1 MSEERENKD
10 IDCTS
15 SKIDLKLD
23 LSPPVLAQ
31 LIITTISNSSTSSP
45 TSSCVSLDEKHP
57 GNDSNNNHDKE
68 TTVTSDMVLVGC
80 RNCLM
85 YVLLMKDNLRCPKC
99 KNSDFIDIPDYNT
112 KSNKKSRK
120 N

>member
-1 MSEERENKD
+1 MSGRNEKNNINCK
-10 IDCTS
+10 S

-23 LSPPVLAQ
+23 LSPPVVEQ
-31 LIITTISNSSTSSP
+31 LIITTTTNSSTSSP
-45 TSSCVSLDEKHP
+45 TSSCVSSDKKRLGSDS
-57 GNDSNNNHDKE
+57 SNNLEE
-68 TTVTSDMVLVGC
+68 TTTIMSDMVLVGC

-99 KNSDFIDIPDYNT
+99 KNSAFIHIPDSST
-112 KSNKKSRK
+112 KINKKSR